1 MKEQGAHPPF
11 CVTNN
16 PSPVAIRV
24 IMLKGCRHMLSLFT
38 LFQTW
43 PLEKIKFDVYFPDWI
58 PDAYE
63 NATSPHCTERCKMQ
77 KVPRVSRELNA
88 AFSRKTH
95 RMRFGANY
103 MPDPNEIMQI
113 RRREILRASGGVR
126 DALHAVSS

>member
-24 IMLKGCRHMLSLFT
+24 IMLKSCRHMLSLFT

-43 PLEKIKFDVYFPDWI
+43 PLEKIKIDVYFPDWI
-58 PDAYE
+58 PDACE
-63 NATSPHCTERCKMQ
+63 NATSPHCTALQ

-88 AFSRKTH
+88 AFSRKPI
-95 RMRFGANY
+95 GCDLA
-103 MPDPNEIMQI
+103 QI
-113 RRREILRASGGVR
+113 ICRIQTRLCKFAGEKSCARQAECETLSIPSV
-126 DALHAVSS
+126 VK